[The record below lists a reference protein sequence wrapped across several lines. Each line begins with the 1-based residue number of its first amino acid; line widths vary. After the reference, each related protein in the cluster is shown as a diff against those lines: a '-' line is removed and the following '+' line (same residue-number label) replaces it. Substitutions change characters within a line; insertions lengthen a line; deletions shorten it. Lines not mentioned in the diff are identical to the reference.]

1 MASTKSELKT
11 LKRAGRLLEREIKE
25 TGIDVL
31 KDPKMMIQM
40 LQYKIA
46 LIPYEVFCCLA
57 LNDNNQLL
65 DFSILFNGTS
75 DSCAVYPKEVLRY
88 VLELPQYKSVN
99 KLVLA
104 HQHPSFLQEP
114 SNSDIRITE
123 KLKTALS
130 TIDISVADHIV
141 ISGDNHTSLKDLGL
155 L

>member
-11 LKRAGRLLEREIKE
+11 LKRAGRLLEREMKE

-31 KDPKMMIQM
+31 KDTKTMIQM

-88 VLELPQYKSVN
+88 VLELPQYECVN

>member
-11 LKRAGRLLEREIKE
+11 LKRAARLLEREIKE

-31 KDPKMMIQM
+31 KDPEMMIQM

-46 LIPYEVFCCLA
+46 LLPYEVFCCLA
-57 LNDNNQLL
+57 LNDKNQLL

-88 VLELPQYKSVN
+88 VLELPQYKNVK

-104 HQHPSFLQEP
+104 HQHPSFFKEP
-114 SNSDIRITE
+114 SDTDIRLTR
-123 KLKTALS
+123 KLETALS
-130 TIDISVADHIV
+130 AIEISVADHIV
-141 ISGDNHTSLKDLGL
+141 ISGDDHTSLRERGL
-155 L
+155 I